1 MDPIY
6 GLIVLV
12 LGFGAGFSVGRIANA
27 AEKKAKGLAE
37 ELKTAQA
44 ELDRHRQQVN
54 EHFTRTGELVNN
66 MTESYRAVYDHLAKG
81 ARSLCSGDAARI
93 TMITPAEKL
102 IGNAPAELAMATA
115 EKTARPASVGA
126 SAPDRISAAAIA
138 PKPAVLPGKPLP
150 EVKSADRP
158 VPPIH

>member
-1 MDPIY
+1 MDAVY

-12 LGFGAGFSVGRIANA
+12 LGFGAGFSLGRTANTA
-27 AEKKAKGLAE
+27 VKKAKELAE
-37 ELKTAQA
+37 ELKTAQC

-66 MTESYRAVYDHLAKG
+66 MTESYRSVYDHLARG

-102 IGNAPAELAMATA
+102 IGNPTA
-115 EKTARPASVGA
+115 DHA
-126 SAPDRISAAAIA
+126 SAPAGAAAPSKPPLETKPDDRSA
-138 PKPAVLPGKPLP
+138 P
-150 EVKSADRP
+150 P
-158 VPPIH
+158 VH

>member
-1 MDPIY
+1 MDAIY

-12 LGFGAGFSVGRIANA
+12 LGFGAGFSLGRTANTA
-27 AEKKAKGLAE
+27 AKKAKELAE
-37 ELKTAQA
+37 ELKTAQG

-66 MTESYRAVYDHLAKG
+66 MTESYRSVYDHLAKG

-102 IGNAPAELAMATA
+102 IGNSPAEH
-115 EKTARPASVGA
+115 A
-126 SAPDRISAAAIA
+126 SAPTAKPERAATAVAGSPEQRAAAP
-138 PKPAVLPGKPLP
+138 PKPGAAPAKLPPETKPNDR
-150 EVKSADRP
+150 SAPP
-158 VPPIH
+158 VH